1 MAHRQSLLILTA
13 VLIVH
18 GLQTRTTLAQS
29 GELLPL
35 LDAVEQFQAVWGI
48 DVSYT
53 TGDLLDQYTH
63 WQRPLAQTPDQDF
76 AHLLADTEITYTQLE
91 SGTYVLQKKPSE
103 DTASLSGII
112 TSAETGDSLRSVHVY
127 VLGSEPLIGT
137 TTDSDGHYV
146 LSGLNPDSA
155 RIAFSHIGYASEIA
169 DVSLH
174 AGMTSE
180 LSLAMQEWVITEM
193 PPALIVSTAIR
204 DLPPRLRLGA
214 TDTRT
219 TGDLRQISG
228 IGTADLISNLDDLS
242 GVRVAQ
248 DNSAVHIQGGDRGE
262 HELLLDESPVYDP
275 VHLGLVGAFNPSAIS
290 RVTVRKA
297 GFEATQGSYLA
308 GVIKA
313 EHAVAQI
320 DTMPPVEVQLDPLS
334 LNMRLRSSLSLG
346 KAHVSVMG
354 AFRTSIWDSRW
365 SDTRSGSI
373 DRLLL
378 SWNTPDYFLLRA
390 SLYPLKR
397 VFPQTYDRYV
407 NLLADVPP
415 PAIPD
420 IGFNDLHVAGNINF
434 DHGSVVKFS
443 LYRGSNDLQG
453 RFPIATDTSTS
464 TPPERHAWK
473 NQNLRLSWSLPVSAR
488 TTLVG
493 TLRRARYG
501 LTHDYGGLDRQNSV
515 TAAYNIVRYDIIPT
529 TDENQIHSTSIAAS
543 LTHEYALGSS
553 DVGLERKYAPH
564 RFAVLHVFPRVL
576 EHERRSV
583 HTVGTVQNLLRP
595 LPWLEVTGGFRF
607 TWLHGQ
613 KKLYSEPR
621 LAANLETRYRG
632 GYGASL
638 RLSTGRYHQFTN
650 QFEIGTISPSTI
662 VPSTRLWLPVDET
675 LPAPTAV
682 HYGLD
687 FSSQLWTYWALRVEY
702 YYKDQQRLYRID
714 YPRLWRQDSAPG
726 TQISTISEFVSL
738 THGKAYGTSV
748 DFGTE
753 RNRIGFGIRYE
764 YSVSERE
771 YSFRNGIRRTVPVP
785 WNVPR
790 QVQARLRINPLRP
803 LEISAKWR
811 SHVGRQWAY
820 RRAYYD
826 LLGTDVSQG
835 LTFDSFDFRDP
846 TAPGHELGGFQ
857 QLDLGLAATLRFRNG
872 AMVEFRLDVLN
883 ALDRA
888 NPAYLYLREP
898 SFIEDAQQ
906 KLVSEARYL
915 LERTHSFS
923 MRLSW

>member
-1 MAHRQSLLILTA
+1 M
-13 VLIVH
+13 LIVH

-76 AHLLADTEITYTQLE
+76 AHLLADTEITYTQLA

-397 VFPQTYDRYV
+397 VFPQT
-407 NLLADVPP
+407 L
-415 PAIPD
+415 
-420 IGFNDLHVAGNINF
+420 
-434 DHGSVVKFS
+434 
-443 LYRGSNDLQG
+443 
-453 RFPIATDTSTS
+453 
-464 TPPERHAWK
+464 
-473 NQNLRLSWSLPVSAR
+473 
-488 TTLVG
+488 
-493 TLRRARYG
+493 
-501 LTHDYGGLDRQNSV
+501 
-515 TAAYNIVRYDIIPT
+515 
-529 TDENQIHSTSIAAS
+529 
-543 LTHEYALGSS
+543 
-553 DVGLERKYAPH
+553 
-564 RFAVLHVFPRVL
+564 
-576 EHERRSV
+576 
-583 HTVGTVQNLLRP
+583 
-595 LPWLEVTGGFRF
+595 
-607 TWLHGQ
+607 
-613 KKLYSEPR
+613 
-621 LAANLETRYRG
+621 
-632 GYGASL
+632 
-638 RLSTGRYHQFTN
+638 
-650 QFEIGTISPSTI
+650 
-662 VPSTRLWLPVDET
+662 
-675 LPAPTAV
+675 
-682 HYGLD
+682 
-687 FSSQLWTYWALRVEY
+687 
-702 YYKDQQRLYRID
+702 
-714 YPRLWRQDSAPG
+714 
-726 TQISTISEFVSL
+726 
-738 THGKAYGTSV
+738 
-748 DFGTE
+748 
-753 RNRIGFGIRYE
+753 
-764 YSVSERE
+764 
-771 YSFRNGIRRTVPVP
+771 
-785 WNVPR
+785 
-790 QVQARLRINPLRP
+790 
-803 LEISAKWR
+803 
-811 SHVGRQWAY
+811 
-820 RRAYYD
+820 
-826 LLGTDVSQG
+826 
-835 LTFDSFDFRDP
+835 
-846 TAPGHELGGFQ
+846 
-857 QLDLGLAATLRFRNG
+857 
-872 AMVEFRLDVLN
+872 
-883 ALDRA
+883 
-888 NPAYLYLREP
+888 
-898 SFIEDAQQ
+898 
-906 KLVSEARYL
+906 
-915 LERTHSFS
+915 
-923 MRLSW
+923 